1 MQNYTY
7 VQLKK
12 ITGKSVHTLRNTV
25 YKLQIKNFLIK
36 GVVHF
41 DQNAL
46 ETLENHFSP
55 KTLEN
60 SKRKIRV
67 IESYIRHQSCR
78 SVSKYC
84 RVPKQ
89 AVGKIVEEWLNN
101 DECITVDSSMNFGE
115 KIQNKGIFKKGRLYG
130 YCITNKGVKYYK
142 SGFTCEKDAVDALY
156 LLKES
161 FK

>member
-1 MQNYTY
+1 MPNYTY

-41 DQNAL
+41 DKQAL

-67 IESYIRHQSCR
+67 IESYLKHQSCR

-89 AVGKIVEEWLNN
+89 AVSKIVEEWSK
-101 DECITVDSSMNFGE
+101 DETITVESSMNYSE
-115 KIQNKGIFKKGRLYG
+115 KIQNKGIFKKGAKWG
-130 YCITNKGVKYYK
+130 FQIVNKGVKYYK